1 MSHDNMGHIVENNVL
16 LHALTNQVEQCSGV
30 EVRRGVAVD
39 DIITTSVSIGLSQYG
54 DQSVFYRIVPVPG
67 WRCVYLMVHLLT
79 QDYWSVA

>member
-39 DIITTSVSIGLSQYG
+39 DIITTSVSTGLSQYG
-54 DQSVFYRIVPVPG
+54 DQSVFYRMVPVPG
-67 WRCVYLMVHLLT
+67 WRCVCLMVHLLT